1 MTLDRRSLIQTAAG
15 AAALS
20 VAAPRFSFAATP
32 GDRRFIVIVL
42 RGALDGLAAVPPHGD
57 PDYAR
62 ARGSLALPKEAILNL
77 DGSYGL
83 NAKLPT
89 FKALWDQKQLAIVH
103 AVCSPYR
110 DRSHFDG
117 QNVIETG
124 GTRAIPTGDGWLNR
138 ALGPMGVTD
147 PKLALAIAQ
156 SVPVILQGRQQ
167 VSSWMP
173 PQLPSVDDD
182 FLMRLKGMYARDPV
196 LRTAL
201 DRALEVGA
209 VANAS
214 GEGDMRQ
221 NAQAMRGARGY
232 RFEPLAKM
240 TANLI
245 VAPDG
250 PRVAVLESGGWDTHQ
265 GQGTTQGVLAFLL
278 DNLDKGVKAMS
289 EVLRPVWDRTTIL
302 FFTEFGRTVAP
313 NGSQGTDH
321 GIASVAFLAGGAV
334 NGGKVLG
341 RWPGLKPNNL
351 YEGRDLSPTTDL
363 RALFKGVLAD
373 HMRMPRNAVEST
385 FPDSANI
392 APLGGLIR
400 T

>member
-1 MTLDRRSLIQTAAG
+1 MTLDRRTLIHSAVG
-15 AAALS
+15 AAALTAS
-20 VAAPRFSFAATP
+20 MPRFAFAATP
-32 GDRRFIVIVL
+32 DDRRFIVIIL

-62 ARGSLALPKEAILNL
+62 ARGSLALPKEAILDL

-89 FKALWDQKQLAIVH
+89 FKGLWDQKQLAIVH

-124 GTRAIPTGDGWLNR
+124 GARAMPTGDGWLNR
-138 ALGPMGVTD
+138 ALGPIGVTD
-147 PKLALAIAQ
+147 PKRALAIAQ
-156 SVPVILQGRQQ
+156 SVPVILQGRRD

-182 FLMRLKGMYARDPV
+182 FLNRLRGMYQRDPV
-196 LRTAL
+196 LRSAL
-201 DRALEVGA
+201 ERSMEVGA

-214 GEGDMRQ
+214 GGGNMQ
-221 NAQAMRGARGY
+221 SNAQQMRGARGY

-240 TANLI
+240 AANI
-245 VAPDG
+245 IAQPDG
-250 PRVAVLESGGWDTHQ
+250 PRVAVMEAGGWDTHQ

-278 DNLDKGVKAMS
+278 DNLDGGVKAMR
-289 EVLRPVWDRTTIL
+289 EVLAPVWDRTTIL

-321 GIASVAFLAGGAV
+321 GIASCAFVAGGAV
-334 NGGKVLG
+334 NGGKVHG
-341 RWPGLKPNNL
+341 NWPGLKQSAL
-351 YEGRDLSPTTDL
+351 YEGRDLAPTTDL
-363 RALFKGVLAD
+363 RAVFKGVLAD
-373 HMRMPRNAVEST
+373 HMRLSRSEVEGI
-385 FPDSANI
+385 FPDSANV
-392 APLGGLIR
+392 APLSGLIR